1 MTKEEKEVNMKY
13 EIGNIVVLISGET
26 VYITGYDKESKKY
39 KGFLAETAA
48 NTQNEVCFSESDV
61 LMKLQFL

>member
-1 MTKEEKEVNMKY
+1 MKY
-13 EIGNIVVLISGET
+13 EIRNIVVLISGET

-61 LMKLQFL
+61 LMKI